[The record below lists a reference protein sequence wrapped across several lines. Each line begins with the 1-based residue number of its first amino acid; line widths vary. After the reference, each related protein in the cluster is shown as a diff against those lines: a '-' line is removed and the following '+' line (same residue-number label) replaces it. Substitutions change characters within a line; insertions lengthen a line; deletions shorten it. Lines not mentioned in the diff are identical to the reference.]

1 MCLSYSPEEF
11 GGKSRGEFLRALSAE
26 GIPSSSGYGQP
37 LSQEGGLQRVASQYP
52 DLIREL
58 PCPNTEQVCQESVW
72 LFQNILLGSRL
83 EMDQIIESVA
93 KIQNA
98 WA

>member
-1 MCLSYSPEEF
+1 
-11 GGKSRGEFLRALSAE
+11 LSAE

-72 LFQNILLGSRL
+72 LFQNILLGSRQ
-83 EMDQIIESVA
+83 EMDKIIEAVA

-98 WA
+98 WS